1 MTDEKYFRVHEK
13 VSPIIFK
20 YKERLI
26 PTVFIFNLGLIIVSL
41 IISFVFFDIDKKVQQ
56 GVFHKDIEAW
66 ANTIYTIVM
75 FFTAIAFFII
85 NYGYFGEDAM
95 IYKIKYTIE
104 EKSEMLLSTNNFGIQ
119 EFDELFNKLEKDLD
133 QIGGTIEQRKYS
145 LMQDVYEER
154 IFILIEKEKEYEP
167 KSEYIKLFVEDE

>member
-26 PTVFIFNLGLIIVSL
+26 PTVFSFNMGLIIIS
-41 IISFVFFDIDKKVQQ
+41 IMFSFVFFDIENKVEQ
-56 GVFHKDIEAW
+56 GIFHKDIEAW

-75 FFTAIAFFII
+75 FFMAIAFVII

-95 IYKIKYTIE
+95 IYKIKYTTE
-104 EKSEMLLSTNNFGIQ
+104 EKSEMLLSTNNFGIK
-119 EFDELFNKLEKDLD
+119 EFDELFNKLEKDLE
-133 QIGGTIEQRKYS
+133 QIGSTIEQRKYS

-167 KSEYIKLFVEDE
+167 KSEYIKLFIDEE